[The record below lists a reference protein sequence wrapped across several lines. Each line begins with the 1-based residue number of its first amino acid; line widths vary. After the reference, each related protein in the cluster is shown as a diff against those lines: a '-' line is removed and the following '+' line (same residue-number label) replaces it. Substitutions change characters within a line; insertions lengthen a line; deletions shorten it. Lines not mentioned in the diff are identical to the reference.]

1 MVTWKLALA
10 VIIIAILLILTG
22 MWFGYRYVRQQED
35 ISPEARTFSLPVIAG
50 HIRPSWDANVGI
62 GLIPSPTSISW
73 NGSRTSPVGAAANRA
88 YRCGFWHLRPFYSKK
103 GDLTDEKYDMHAL
116 ATAYSGASPSVE
128 LHFDNGGAELLSRDY
143 WQCVD
148 INQHRWHRGTH
159 LCA

>member
-50 HIRPSWDANVGI
+50 HIRPSWDANVGR

-73 NGSRTSPVGAAANRA
+73 DGSRTSLVGTGQTAHINGVSGI
-88 YRCGFWHLRPFYSKK
+88 YVRPISKK
-103 GDLTDEKYDMHAL
+103 E
-116 ATAYSGASPSVE
+116 
-128 LHFDNGGAELLSRDY
+128 
-143 WQCVD
+143 
-148 INQHRWHRGTH
+148 I
-159 LCA
+159 